1 MGLNFDPEG
10 HRITLHY
17 PLKNTKAKISY
28 REKPFQGNLQN
39 QNLNLNIHQEITL
52 SELEIFLENNSNLKF
67 LNFRKAPSLVQKNDP
82 LAPKIHIIS
91 FIINQSFERKFRK

>member
-28 REKPFQGNLQN
+28 REKLLQGHLQN
-39 QNLNLNIHQEITL
+39 QNLNSNIHQEITL
-52 SELEIFLENNSNLKF
+52 S
-67 LNFRKAPSLVQKNDP
+67 
-82 LAPKIHIIS
+82 
-91 FIINQSFERKFRK
+91 RKFITE